1 VSAVET
7 LMASMISGFPPGWKP
22 GRELRLW
29 RFGPL
34 TRPEQPERLRQT
46 WRQERDQIAARSRAS
61 LRPRRGRERASASRA
76 EPRGM

>member
-34 TRPEQPERLRQT
+34 NCPEKPERLR
-46 WRQERDQIAARSRAS
+46 
-61 LRPRRGRERASASRA
+61 
-76 EPRGM
+76 